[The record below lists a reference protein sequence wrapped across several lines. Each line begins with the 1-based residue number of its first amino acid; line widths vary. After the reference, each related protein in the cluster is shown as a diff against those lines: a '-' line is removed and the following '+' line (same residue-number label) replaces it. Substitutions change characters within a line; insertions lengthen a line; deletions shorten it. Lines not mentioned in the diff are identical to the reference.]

1 MNAAFKD
8 LVLPAALEEIG
19 GRFQPRER
27 LPLIVADVKTPL
39 RVSEQTEHV
48 ACAAYIAMCEGSPPS
63 SVGRRIAR
71 RVRMFAA
78 SKCIWRSSGSAF
90 QPSTLPSRRRPSS
103 GIAPATA
110 ATSTRLNACS
120 CLGDV
125 TRAPGT
131 TILSES
137 KPRRGS
143 GRAFDRR
150 RCCQPPTRQRCLSR
164 RRQSGRKVVRICWRI
179 FGPACPLSR
188 SHPARSSTSLQS
200 GLRSPTG
207 AGPRAIVVNVG
218 EAVGVEPNADLGRY
232 PSRTIAL
239 GPRSPTSAFG
249 ILPVHDRRD
258 LHAPRREPPTSA
270 SVPERFQTS
279 RGSPELES
287 TGPVPPPAQRPAP

>member
-1 MNAAFKD
+1 MRLIA
-8 LVLPAALEEIG
+8 LPAALEEIG

-150 RCCQPPTRQRCLSR
+150 RCCQPPTRQRVYRGEANQAAKWSEYRACMSAQSKPSRSIVDIAPKWITKPYR
-164 RRQSGRKVVRICWRI
+164 RRPTCDRRKRRRGRWR
-179 FGPACPLSR
+179 GTECR
-188 SHPARSSTSLQS
+188 
-200 GLRSPTG
+200 
-207 AGPRAIVVNVG
+207 PRALSVADDSVG
-218 EAVGVEPNADLGRY
+218 TKKSNIRFRY
-232 PSRTIAL
+232 SSGA
-239 GPRSPTSAFG
+239 
-249 ILPVHDRRD
+249 
-258 LHAPRREPPTSA
+258 
-270 SVPERFQTS
+270 
-279 RGSPELES
+279 
-287 TGPVPPPAQRPAP
+287 